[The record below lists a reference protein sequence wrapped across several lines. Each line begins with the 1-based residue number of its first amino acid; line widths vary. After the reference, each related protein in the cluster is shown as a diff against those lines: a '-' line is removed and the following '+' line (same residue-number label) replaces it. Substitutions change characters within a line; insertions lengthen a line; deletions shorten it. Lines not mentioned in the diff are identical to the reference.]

1 MNRFTGFARTRRQIT
16 AKFLQSALV
25 YMCHIQNI
33 SIHAERN
40 EHMCLPTPMLHD
52 HTHGNIFHFVEIF
65 DMKEQTGGIVVYVL
79 RVVL

>member
-1 MNRFTGFARTRRQIT
+1 MNRFTGFARTRKQIT

-33 SIHAERN
+33 SHVFAHTDVTRPYTWEHFPFCGNLRHERA
-40 EHMCLPTPMLHD
+40 
-52 HTHGNIFHFVEIF
+52 
-65 DMKEQTGGIVVYVL
+65 QTGGIVVYVL